1 MTIGH
6 TLSPLDGR
14 YATNV
19 AEVASSFSEFALMR
33 SRIIVEL
40 THVQAL
46 DKTGLFPKL
55 SASNLTRI
63 ERLKVE
69 FDDADYQ
76 QIKQIENTVRHD
88 VKACE
93 LYLRQ
98 VLNLANPN
106 QIHFGLTSED
116 VNNLAYSINIEGYR
130 TRTQLPNWHRQLQQL
145 VELARAWRAEPFPA
159 RTHGQHA
166 SPTTAGKE
174 IVVYVTRLL
183 RGYVALRKHRF
194 RGKLNGATGNHSAL
208 CAAAPHIDWMDYEAK
223 LVQSLGFEL
232 NSATTQIEDH
242 ASLIGYFDVLRT
254 QNNICIDLCQDL
266 WMYTSYGYLRQRSAP
281 GEVGSSTMP
290 HKINPI
296 RFENAEGNCQLSSAL
311 LVFLSEKL
319 SRSRMQRDLSEST
332 VMRNIG
338 VAVGHHQLG
347 LSELERGLHTVALDE
362 SACAK
367 ELDTHIELLTEPVQT
382 ALRLVR
388 TDDVYTELK
397 QQSRGQT
404 FGREDL
410 VRSVATLPL
419 ELRTALSSLMP
430 TSYLGNAL
438 QLVDRAIA
446 AAEVELGK

>member
-1 MTIGH
+1 MNTGH
-6 TLSPLDGR
+6 CLSPLDGR
-14 YATNV
+14 YATSV
-19 AEVASSFSEFALMR
+19 ADVAGHFSEYALMR
-33 SRIIVEL
+33 ARVVVEL
-40 THVQAL
+40 AHVHAL
-46 DKTGLFPKL
+46 DKTGLFPQL
-55 SASNLTRI
+55 TPSNLTRM
-63 ERLKVE
+63 ERLKRE
-69 FDDADYQ
+69 FSDADYQ
-76 QIKQIENTVRHD
+76 QIKLIERDVRHD

-98 VLNLANPN
+98 VLDLENPN

-116 VNNLAYSINIEGYR
+116 VNNLAYTINIHDYR
-130 TRTQLPNWHRQLQQL
+130 TNIQLPNWRRQVKQL
-145 VELARAWRAEPFPA
+145 VELARTWRTAPFPA

-174 IVVYVTRLL
+174 LAVYVTRLL
-183 RGYVALRKHRF
+183 RGYVALRELRF

-208 CAAAPHIDWMDYEAK
+208 CAAAPHVDWMDYEAK
-223 LVQSLGFEL
+223 LVHSLGFEL
-232 NSATTQIEDH
+232 NTATTQIEDH
-242 ASLIGYFDVLRT
+242 ASLIAYFDVVRT

-266 WMYTSYGYLRQRSAP
+266 WMYISYGYLLQRPTA

-296 RFENAEGNCQLSSAL
+296 RFENAEGNGQLSSAL

-338 VAVGHHQLG
+338 VAIGHHQLAF
-347 LSELERGLHTVALDE
+347 SELERGLQSVALDE
-362 SACAK
+362 AGCAR
-367 ELDTHIELLTEPVQT
+367 ELDAHVELLTEPVQT

-397 QQSRGQT
+397 QQSRGRT

-410 VRSVATLPL
+410 LRSVAALPPDLRATL
-419 ELRTALSSLMP
+419 TALTP
-430 TSYLGNAL
+430 TSYIGNAAR
-438 QLVDRAIA
+438 LVDRAVD
-446 AAEVELGK
+446 AAEVELAK